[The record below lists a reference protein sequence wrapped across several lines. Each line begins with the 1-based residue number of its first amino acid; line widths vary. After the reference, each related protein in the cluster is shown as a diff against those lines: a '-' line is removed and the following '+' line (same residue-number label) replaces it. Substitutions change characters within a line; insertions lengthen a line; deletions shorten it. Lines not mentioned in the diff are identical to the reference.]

1 MAWSSLLRWSFVSD
15 LSFVAADRLAVGRS
29 CLVCACMGF
38 GIGAG
43 LVYRLG
49 VLCGLAVVSWVG
61 DSRGL
66 LVEEEATGN
75 SCCKTLN
82 RTETC
87 CNMAFFVL
95 KPASGH
101 PSHIGNC
108 PVDPREWAGTRLVK
122 PGTGL
127 ADRGGR

>member
-15 LSFVAADRLAVGRS
+15 VSFVAADRLAVGRS

-75 SCCKTLN
+75 SCCKTFTELKRAATWRSFVFKTCS
-82 RTETC
+82 RT
-87 CNMAFFVL
+87 
-95 KPASGH
+95 
-101 PSHIGNC
+101 
-108 PVDPREWAGTRLVK
+108 AG
-122 PGTGL
+122 
-127 ADRGGR
+127 

>member
-1 MAWSSLLRWSFVSD
+1 MYGMAWSSLLRWSFVSD
-15 LSFVAADRLAVGRS
+15 VSFVAADRLAVGRS

-61 DSRGL
+61 YSRGL
-66 LVEEEATGN
+66 ACGGGN
-75 SCCKTLN
+75 RQLLLQDVH

-87 CNMAFFVL
+87 CNMAFFR
-95 KPASGH
+95 
-101 PSHIGNC
+101 I
-108 PVDPREWAGTRLVK
+108 
-122 PGTGL
+122 
-127 ADRGGR
+127 

>member
-66 LVEEEATGN
+66 LVGN
-75 SCCKTLN
+75 RQLLQDVH

-87 CNMAFFVL
+87 CNMAFFCI
-95 KPASGH
+95 K
-101 PSHIGNC
+101 
-108 PVDPREWAGTRLVK
+108 
-122 PGTGL
+122 TGI
-127 ADRGGR
+127 RTQTQP